1 VVSYAALI
9 QVDNS
14 SEDPDEG
21 REGLRGELLPF
32 LQTLAGFDEAV
43 LLTAYERGRGVALIV
58 FDTEE
63 QASALTSGLALGQS
77 LRQGVSITGIETFEV
92 TARG

>member
-1 VVSYAALI
+1 VSHAALI

-21 REGLRGELLPF
+21 RRGLRDELLPF
-32 LQTLAGFDEAV
+32 LRTLQGFEEAV

-63 QASALTSGLALGQS
+63 GAATLTSTLAPGQT
-77 LRQGVSITGIETFEV
+77 LRPGVTVTQVETFEV
-92 TARG
+92 TARS